1 MMMIDTR
8 TQESR
13 KHISMHVMGKEEK
26 KKEST
31 IDYIHDDHIYIEEQI
46 RTSKVGV
53 SGEIEHFL

>member
-1 MMMIDTR
+1 
-8 TQESR
+8 
-13 KHISMHVMGKEEK
+13 MHVMGKEEK